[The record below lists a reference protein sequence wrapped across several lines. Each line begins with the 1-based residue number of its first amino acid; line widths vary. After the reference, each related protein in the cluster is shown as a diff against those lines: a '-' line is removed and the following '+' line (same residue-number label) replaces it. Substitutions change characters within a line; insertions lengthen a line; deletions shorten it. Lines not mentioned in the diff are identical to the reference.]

1 MNDLIK
7 QYQQGDKEV
16 FDKILKKVSNLLY
29 KTINHYPTN
38 VMYSKEDKYQVA
50 QISLM
55 KALKSFDTTKNIK
68 FSTYL
73 TRIVTNDMNV
83 LFRKTKK
90 RNATV
95 NSLDEKLDTENN
107 FVLEDTLT
115 VGNNVEEYIENK
127 CETEFMKE
135 CLSEYKVKYAKKYES
150 ALLILQG
157 YTHRE
162 AEKMTSYGR
171 SQCANNYKHF
181 LEFSRKK
188 AIEVGLINI

>member
-1 MNDLIK
+1 MNDLIYK
-7 QYQQGDKEV
+7 YQQGQDV
-16 FDKILKKVSNLLY
+16 FEEILKKVSNLMY
-29 KTINHYPTN
+29 KTINRYPTN

-55 KALKSFDTTKNIK
+55 KALKSFDITKNIK

-73 TRIVTNDMNV
+73 TRIVTNDMNTI
-83 LFRKTKK
+83 FRKTKK
-90 RNATV
+90 RDENV

-115 VGNNVEEYIENK
+115 IGNNVEEYIESK

-150 ALLILQG
+150 AFLILQG

-162 AEKMTSYGR
+162 VEKMTSYGR
-171 SQCANNYKHF
+171 TQCGNNYKHF

-188 AIEVGLINI
+188 AIELGLINI